1 MAAKPD
7 TQRRVISDWH
17 NIDQSTLAPT
27 ERTDTLPK
35 WDGKTPT
42 LGFEAIKWM
51 FDNLVHTNGERA
63 GKPFKVS
70 PRQALFLLAFY
81 QVDSDGR
88 FSYSSAVRRLAKGS
102 GKSPFAAA
110 HALFEFLGPCRFD
123 RFDDSVPGRVVG
135 KPVDLP
141 RVQIAATAEFQ
152 TKNTMIH
159 VRIMAAK
166 TSKLARRY
174 KLSVGKTKIET
185 PNGGVLEQIS
195 SSMGSAEGAEV
206 SFAICDETEH
216 WLPARNG
223 DDLKEAI
230 DRNTGKV
237 SGGRWVETCN
247 SWQPGQES
255 VAEHTFGSWVLEQ
268 EGRSLSDKHILYDAV
283 VAPPTT
289 VLHDQPHEG
298 EVGLTEALKHVYDD
312 CFWVDTA
319 SIRDRILR
327 PNANP
332 SLSRRFFL
340 NQPVTRTGSW
350 VAPHQWAQLAN
361 PDRVVEEGEDIVMFF
376 DGSKSDD
383 NSALVGCCME
393 DGHIFTIGVWEPEE
407 QPDGSREIN
416 YNDVDQAVHLARDM
430 YHVVAFWAD
439 VAHFESYVHT
449 SWPMLFEH
457 DGLYPARKGG
467 QLSHL
472 IAWDMRSHSFQ
483 FATACEAAQNE
494 IERGVFTH
502 DSNSTLAQHV
512 ANAVVSLKQG
522 RVHIKKES
530 PKSSRKIDA
539 AVCMVGARMLY
550 RIVKGDPNY
559 EPNHDPSRLWIY

>member
-1 MAAKPD
+1 MVAILNPD
-7 TQRRVISDWH
+7 WYA
-17 NIDQSTLAPT
+17 IDQSALAPT

-35 WDGKTPT
+35 WDGRTPT
-42 LGFEAIKWM
+42 LGFVAIKWM
-51 FDNLVHTNGERA
+51 YDNLVHTNGERA

-70 PRQALFLLAFY
+70 PRQAQFLIAFY
-81 QVDSDGR
+81 QVDHNGK

-110 HALFEFLGPCRFD
+110 HALFELLGPCRFD
-123 RFDDSVPGRVVG
+123 HFDGAVPGGVVG
-135 KPVDLP
+135 RPVHLP
-141 RVQIAATAEFQ
+141 RVQIAATAESQ

-166 TSKLARRY
+166 TTKLARRY
-174 KLSVGKTKIET
+174 KPSVGKTKIET

-223 DDLKEAI
+223 DELKEAI

-247 SWQPGQES
+247 SWQPGLES
-255 VAEHTFGSWVLEQ
+255 VAEHTFNTWVMEQ
-268 EGRSLSDKHILYDAV
+268 EGRSLSDKRLLYDAV
-283 VAPPTT
+283 VAPPNT
-289 VLHDQPHEG
+289 VLHDEPREG
-298 EVGLTEALKHVYDD
+298 EVGLTAALSHVYDD
-312 CFWVDTA
+312 CFWVDVA

-327 PNANP
+327 PGTNP
-332 SLSRRFFL
+332 SISRRFFL
-340 NQPVTRTGSW
+340 NQPVTKTGSW

-361 PDRVVEEGEDIVMFF
+361 PGRVVEEGEDIVMFF

-416 YNDVDQAVHLARDM
+416 YNEVDQAVHLARDM

-472 IAWDMRSHSFQ
+472 IAWDMRSRSFQ

-530 PKSSRKIDA
+530 PKSPRKIDA

-559 EPNHDPSRLWIY
+559 EPNHNPADDWLL

>member
-1 MAAKPD
+1 MATKSD
-7 TQRRVISDWH
+7 TQRRALLDWSIL
-17 NIDQSTLAPT
+17 NQDTLAPT

-35 WDGKTPT
+35 WDGRTPT

-63 GKPFKVS
+63 GKPFKVT

-81 QVDSDGR
+81 QVDTGGK

-110 HALFEFLGPCRFD
+110 HALFELLGPCRFD
-123 RFDDSVPGRVVG
+123 RFDVSAPGGVVG
-135 KPVDLP
+135 KPVHLP
-141 RVQIAATAEFQ
+141 RVQIAATAESQ

-159 VRIMAAK
+159 VRIMASK
-166 TSKLARRY
+166 HSKLARKY
-174 KLSVGKTKIET
+174 KLYVGKTKVET

-223 DDLKEAI
+223 DELKDTI

-237 SGGRWVETCN
+237 TGGRWVETCN

-255 VAEHTFGSWVLEQ
+255 VAEHTFNSWALEQ

-289 VLHDQPHEG
+289 VLHDEPHEG

-312 CFWVDTA
+312 CFWVDIY

-327 PNANP
+327 PNTNP
-332 SLSRRFFL
+332 SISRRFFL
-340 NQPVTRTGSW
+340 NQPVTKTGSW
-350 VAPHQWAQLAN
+350 VAPHQWANLAN

-376 DGSKSDD
+376 DGSKSNDC
-383 NSALVGCCME
+383 SALVGCCME
-393 DGHIFTIGVWEPEE
+393 DGHIFTIGVWEPED
-407 QPDGSREIN
+407 QPDGTRLID
-416 YNDVDQAVHLARDM
+416 YNAIDQAVRMARDT

-439 VAHFESYVHT
+439 VREFESYVNT
-449 SWPMLFEH
+449 SWPYLFEH
-457 DGLYPARKGG
+457 DGLYPAKKGG
-467 QLSHL
+467 QLSNL
-472 IAWDMRSHSFQ
+472 IAWDMRSRRYD
-483 FATACEAAQNE
+483 FAKACETAYSE
-494 IERGVFTH
+494 IEQGAFTH
-502 DSNSTLAQHV
+502 DSNSALSQHV
-512 ANAVVSLKQG
+512 ANAVVSDKQG
-522 RVHIKKES
+522 RVSIKKES

-559 EPNHDPSRLWIY
+559 DPNYDPADEWGF